1 MVRTPP
7 GTPAWR
13 VKELVTLARCEAVLR
28 AVPSALSLTHEA
40 AAVVQGLAALEAE
53 PDIRVA
59 VPSTR
64 SRMSL
69 PLHPPVLRVVGPA
82 SPRSRVSL
90 RRSLVAPAESEIH
103 VVSGLLVTTPLR
115 TALDCAFDL
124 PVRESLPVIDAA
136 LRLVC
141 RPDRFTRRCNGEM
154 TLDTARARLVRMV
167 EEQGGRNGKRRARVA
182 VTLADPFA
190 ESPGES
196 VLRWTV
202 AVAGLPDPVT
212 QLRWVDVEGH
222 EYYLDLGFETFLV
235 DLEFDGYG
243 KLATPEDLRA
253 EKRREMALR
262 RAGWDVGRTEW
273 KELFSPE
280 RLVRRAT
287 ELIPTRGAA
296 DGAAPSGSVAVAGLF
311 TYFATWTD
319 TSILRGIQH
328 RVKWR
333 STRWSGLSMRSPR
346 RGPGAPARQLQGC
359 PPSRT

>member
-1 MVRTPP
+1 MQRYPTPPEPPTVVFAADRSGQDLGGRHDLVRVGRGAYMVRTPP

-40 AAVVQGLAALEAE
+40 VAVLQGLAALEAE

-69 PLHPPVLRVVGPA
+69 PL
-82 SPRSRVSL
+82 PRLSYGSSDRPRPGRRVSL

-167 EEQGGRNGKRRARVA
+167 EEQGGRNGKRR
-182 VTLADPFA
+182 LAGTP
-190 ESPGES
+190 SPS
-196 VLRWTV
+196 
-202 AVAGLPDPVT
+202 
-212 QLRWVDVEGH
+212 
-222 EYYLDLGFETFLV
+222 
-235 DLEFDGYG
+235 
-243 KLATPEDLRA
+243 
-253 EKRREMALR
+253 R
-262 RAGWDVGRTEW
+262 RASARCGGR
-273 KELFSPE
+273 
-280 RLVRRAT
+280 
-287 ELIPTRGAA
+287 
-296 DGAAPSGSVAVAGLF
+296 
-311 TYFATWTD
+311 
-319 TSILRGIQH
+319 
-328 RVKWR
+328 WR
-333 STRWSGLSMRSPR
+333 W
-346 RGPGAPARQLQGC
+346 PAFPIR
-359 PPSRT
+359 

>member
-40 AAVVQGLAALEAE
+40 VAVLQGLAALEAE

-69 PLHPPVLRVVGPA
+69 PL
-82 SPRSRVSL
+82 PRLSYGSSDRPRPGRRVSL

-182 VTLADPFA
+182 VALADPFA

-212 QLRWVDVEGH
+212 QLRWVDAEGH

-287 ELIPTRGAA
+287 ELFP
-296 DGAAPSGSVAVAGLF
+296 
-311 TYFATWTD
+311 
-319 TSILRGIQH
+319 
-328 RVKWR
+328 
-333 STRWSGLSMRSPR
+333 
-346 RGPGAPARQLQGC
+346 PGALRTARRRRDLWL
-359 PPSRT
+359 

>member
-1 MVRTPP
+1 MQRYPTPPEPPTVVFAADRSGQDLGGRHDLVRVGRGAYMVRTPP

-40 AAVVQGLAALEAE
+40 VAVLQGLAALEAE

-69 PLHPPVLRVVGPA
+69 PL
-82 SPRSRVSL
+82 PRLSYGSSDRPRPGRRVSL

-182 VTLADPFA
+182 VALADPFA

-212 QLRWVDVEGH
+212 QLRWVDAEGH

-287 ELIPTRGAA
+287 ELFP
-296 DGAAPSGSVAVAGLF
+296 
-311 TYFATWTD
+311 
-319 TSILRGIQH
+319 
-328 RVKWR
+328 
-333 STRWSGLSMRSPR
+333 
-346 RGPGAPARQLQGC
+346 PGALRTARRRRDLWL
-359 PPSRT
+359 